1 MLILLIII
9 LSIIYSL
16 LFGVEIALASSNK
29 PRLELNGAKYKLV
42 NKALSLFHRKQ
53 NPFFS
58 SLFSFFTLLIYVVAF
73 LLLFESVEW
82 KLRFLLAFLS
92 SIVFLFLTMD
102 LALRR
107 IFKYNPIA
115 SLRDFDN
122 EVRIFQNALD
132 FSKVKLKNC
141 IIPRTEI
148 VAIELDATV
157 AELQALFVES
167 HYSRILVYKENT
179 DNIVGYVHSLDM
191 FGKPADIK
199 SLLNP
204 LIIAP
209 ETMAA
214 NKLLKLFLQQQKGIA
229 LVVDE
234 FGGTAGIITLEDI
247 MEEIFGEIEDE
258 HDEENEHI
266 AKQIRSNE
274 YLFSGRL
281 EVKEV
286 NEQFALK
293 LPLSE
298 DYITIAGLILSK
310 NEVLPAKNDQ
320 VTIGKY
326 RFTILR
332 VTATR
337 IELVKM
343 KEEG

>member
-1 MLILLIII
+1 M
-9 LSIIYSL
+9 LSIQ
-16 LFGVEIALASSNK
+16 
-29 PRLELNGAKYKLV
+29 YKLI
-42 NKALSLFHRKQ
+42 NKI
-53 NPFFS
+53 
-58 SLFSFFTLLIYVVAF
+58 SFFTLLIYIPAVW
-73 LLLFESVEW
+73 LLFRSVGWECNEI
-82 KLRFLLAFLS
+82 LRSILSVLAAVVLLFFT
-92 SIVFLFLTMD
+92 IDMV
-102 LALRR
+102 LRL
-107 IFKYNPIA
+107 IFKHNPA
-115 SLRDFDN
+115 PSLRYIDD

-148 VAIELDATV
+148 VAIELGATV

-179 DNIVGYVHSLDM
+179 DNIVGYVHSSDM
-191 FGKPADIK
+191 FGKPVDIK

-214 NKLLKLFLQQQKGIA
+214 NKLLKLFLQQHKGIA

-258 HDEENEHI
+258 HDDENEHM
-266 AKQIRSNE
+266 AKRIRPNE

-286 NEQFALK
+286 NEQFGLT

-310 NEVLPAKNDQ
+310 NEILPAKNDLI
-320 VTIGKY
+320 TIGKY
-326 RFTILR
+326 HFSILR
-332 VTATR
+332 ATTTR

-343 KEEG
+343 KNEGYDPEKK